1 MDNNQR
7 FLLQNKIPFQNQMNQ
22 ANMVLQYKYSDQNKN
37 LNESMI
43 TTSTSSLSVNNKKN
57 LQHTNYK
64 TPKKKN
70 FPIPIPKNKNAKLNN
85 QKLID
90 KNPKNP
96 NTINTIIYTKGT
108 IKKFNNQ
115 NPNNVFIYNNQNQ
128 NLNLNS
134 NNINNINNNN
144 NINKIYGRSMSQIS
158 MENENTNSNINHTK
172 RTLNKNNNIINN
184 NANAYINKSSLN
196 KKKMNIINE
205 AISKEKEY
213 NNEVSYFSNN
223 EDETS
228 NQIINSTIN
237 HINNNNNINE
247 FQKKISQNHRTILK
261 EYDNKFSTGY
271 YSESDQRKEKSA
283 VLNIE
288 EILMTEEKLSAVIS
302 CLSNGITCE
311 EECFDWFNS
320 YFNTALSNFIEKYFI
335 KEEYIKVIKIAV
347 NLNVLSLMLCY
358 DISYNQEFFEE
369 LQYKLNEMMNYN
381 HKILILI
388 SKYLSN
394 KIIDNK
400 NLWVNKLQ
408 QLIMK
413 YEPTIKNANHIMKD
427 IAFYCNILLKLIP
440 EILSIYQSPEFI
452 DIMNNIEGLTSH
464 ALYHIYR
471 EKIHRIINQNGSIF
485 ASSSYFKNNNKLN
498 VNIPIPYL
506 KNNSN
511 KQYTLV
517 LDLDETLIH
526 FKPNPNNEESGTIK
540 IRPFL
545 MEFLEKIK
553 DYYELVVF
561 TAATQEYAD
570 PIINALDP
578 NQKYFDFEHRLY
590 RKHTIIIDNDFV
602 KDLSKLGRDMSRIII
617 VDNMEQNYKLQKN
630 NGITIR
636 PFWGKD
642 NEDTALKDLLDILVK
657 IAEKKLDVRM
667 GLKLFKEDIISK
679 VTSNIFRRSQ
689 NRF

>member
-7 FLLQNKIPFQNQMNQ
+7 FLLQSKNPFQNQINQ
-22 ANMVLQYKYSDQNKN
+22 PNMVLQYNYSDQNKN

-43 TTSTSSLSVNNKKN
+43 TTSTSSLSGNNKKN

-70 FPIPIPKNKNAKLNN
+70 FQIPMPKPKNPKQNN
-85 QKLID
+85 QKILD
-90 KNPKNP
+90 KNSKNT
-96 NTINTIIYTKGT
+96 NTINTIVYTKGT

-115 NPNNVFIYNNQNQ
+115 NSNNAFIYNNH
-128 NLNLNS
+128 NS
-134 NNINNINNNN
+134 NLNNNN
-144 NINKIYGRSMSQIS
+144 NNKIYGGSMNHIE
-158 MENENTNSNINHTK
+158 MENDNNINHTK
-172 RTLNKNNNIINN
+172 RILNNINSSNINS
-184 NANAYINKSSLN
+184 YMNKSSLN
-196 KKKMNIINE
+196 KKRINKVNEEMN
-205 AISKEKEY
+205 KEY

-223 EDETS
+223 EEETN
-228 NQIINSTIN
+228 NQIVNNTIN
-237 HINNNNNINE
+237 HINNINNYNNYNDQY
-247 FQKKISQNHRTILK
+247 QKKINSNHRTILK

-302 CLSNGITCE
+302 CISNGITCE

-320 YFNTALSNFIEKYFI
+320 YFNTALSNYIEKYFI
-335 KEEYIKVIKIAV
+335 KEEFIKVIRIAI
-347 NLNVLSLMLCY
+347 NLNVFSLMLCY
-358 DISYNQEFFEE
+358 DISYNPEA
-369 LQYKLNEMMNYN
+369 YN
-381 HKILILI
+381 HEILILI

-394 KIIDNK
+394 KIIDSK

-413 YEPTIKNANHIMKD
+413 YDPSIKNSIRIIKD
-427 IAFYCNILLKLIP
+427 IVMYCNTLLKLIP
-440 EILSIYQSPEFI
+440 EILNIYQSPDFV
-452 DIMNNIEGLTSH
+452 DIFNQIEGLTSH
-464 ALYHIYR
+464 SLYHIYR

-485 ASSSYFKNNNKLN
+485 ASSAYFKNNNKLN
-498 VNIPIPYL
+498 VSIPVPYL
-506 KNNSN
+506 AKKSN

-540 IRPFL
+540 IRPYL

-570 PIINALDP
+570 PIINALET
-578 NQKYFDFEHRLY
+578 NKKYFDYRLY

-602 KDLSKLGRDMSRIII
+602 KDLSKLGRDMSKTII
-617 VDNMEQNYKLQKN
+617 VDNMEQNYKLQKS

-642 NEDTALKDLLDILVK
+642 NEDTALVDLLDILIK
-657 IAEKKLDVRM
+657 IVDKKMDVRM

-689 NRF
+689 NRY

>member
-7 FLLQNKIPFQNQMNQ
+7 FLLQSKNPFQNQINQ
-22 ANMVLQYKYSDQNKN
+22 PNMVLQYNYSDQNKN

-70 FPIPIPKNKNAKLNN
+70 FQIPMPKPKNSKQNN
-85 QKLID
+85 QKILD
-90 KNPKNP
+90 KNSKNT
-96 NTINTIIYTKGT
+96 NTINTVVYTKGT

-115 NPNNVFIYNNQNQ
+115 NSNNAFIYNNH
-128 NLNLNS
+128 NS
-134 NNINNINNNN
+134 NLNNNN
-144 NINKIYGRSMSQIS
+144 NNKIYGGSMNHIE
-158 MENENTNSNINHTK
+158 MENDNNINHTK
-172 RTLNKNNNIINN
+172 RTLNNINSSNINS
-184 NANAYINKSSLN
+184 YMNKSSLN
-196 KKKMNIINE
+196 KKRINKVNEEMN
-205 AISKEKEY
+205 KEY

-223 EDETS
+223 EEETN
-228 NQIINSTIN
+228 NQIVNNTIN
-237 HINNNNNINE
+237 HINNINNYNNYNDQY
-247 FQKKISQNHRTILK
+247 QKKINSNHRTILK

-302 CLSNGITCE
+302 CISNGITCE
-311 EECFDWFNS
+311 EECFDWFNR
-320 YFNTALSNFIEKYFI
+320 
-335 KEEYIKVIKIAV
+335 EEFIKVIRIAI
-347 NLNVLSLMLCY
+347 NLNVFSLMLCY
-358 DISYNQEFFEE
+358 DISYNPEAFNE

-381 HKILILI
+381 HEILILI

-394 KIIDNK
+394 KIIDSK

-413 YEPTIKNANHIMKD
+413 YDPSIKNSIRIIKD
-427 IAFYCNILLKLIP
+427 IVMYCNTLLKLIP
-440 EILSIYQSPEFI
+440 EILNIYQSPDFV
-452 DIMNNIEGLTSH
+452 DIFNQIEGLTSH
-464 ALYHIYR
+464 SLYHIYR

-485 ASSSYFKNNNKLN
+485 ASSAYFKNNNKLN
-498 VNIPIPYL
+498 VSIPVPYL
-506 KNNSN
+506 AKKSN

-540 IRPFL
+540 IRPYL

-570 PIINALDP
+570 PIINALET
-578 NQKYFDFEHRLY
+578 NKKYFDYRLY

-602 KDLSKLGRDMSRIII
+602 KDLSKLGRDMSKTII
-617 VDNMEQNYKLQKN
+617 VDNMEQNYKLQKS

-642 NEDTALKDLLDILVK
+642 NEDTALVDLLDILIK
-657 IAEKKLDVRM
+657 IVDKKMDVRM

-689 NRF
+689 NRY

>member
-7 FLLQNKIPFQNQMNQ
+7 FLLQSKNPFQNQINQ
-22 ANMVLQYKYSDQNKN
+22 PNMVLQYNYSDQNKN

-43 TTSTSSLSVNNKKN
+43 TTSTSSLSGNNKKN

-70 FPIPIPKNKNAKLNN
+70 FQIPMPKPKNSKQNN
-85 QKLID
+85 QKILD
-90 KNPKNP
+90 KNSKNT
-96 NTINTIIYTKGT
+96 NTINTVVYTKGT

-115 NPNNVFIYNNQNQ
+115 NSNNAFIYNNH
-128 NLNLNS
+128 NS
-134 NNINNINNNN
+134 NLNNNN
-144 NINKIYGRSMSQIS
+144 NNKIYGGSMNHIE
-158 MENENTNSNINHTK
+158 MENDNNINHTK
-172 RTLNKNNNIINN
+172 RTLNNINSSNINS
-184 NANAYINKSSLN
+184 YMNKSSLN
-196 KKKMNIINE
+196 KKRINKVNEEMN
-205 AISKEKEY
+205 KEY

-223 EDETS
+223 EEETN
-228 NQIINSTIN
+228 NQIVNNTIN
-237 HINNNNNINE
+237 HINNINNYNNYNDQY
-247 FQKKISQNHRTILK
+247 QKKINSNHRTILK

-302 CLSNGITCE
+302 CISNGITCE

-320 YFNTALSNFIEKYFI
+320 YFNTALSNYIEKYFI
-335 KEEYIKVIKIAV
+335 KEEFIKVIRIAI
-347 NLNVLSLMLCY
+347 NLNVFSLMLCY
-358 DISYNQEFFEE
+358 DISYNPEAFNE

-381 HKILILI
+381 HEILILI

-394 KIIDNK
+394 KIIDSK

-413 YEPTIKNANHIMKD
+413 YDPSIKNSIRIIKD
-427 IAFYCNILLKLIP
+427 IVMYCNTLLKLIP
-440 EILSIYQSPEFI
+440 EILNIYQSPDFV
-452 DIMNNIEGLTSH
+452 DIFNQIEGLTSH
-464 ALYHIYR
+464 SLYHIYR

-485 ASSSYFKNNNKLN
+485 ASSAYFKNNNKLN
-498 VNIPIPYL
+498 VSIPVPYL
-506 KNNSN
+506 AKKSN

-540 IRPFL
+540 IRPYL

-570 PIINALDP
+570 PIINALET
-578 NQKYFDFEHRLY
+578 NKKYFDYRLY

-602 KDLSKLGRDMSRIII
+602 KDLSKLGRDMSKTII
-617 VDNMEQNYKLQKN
+617 VDNMEQNYKLQKS

-642 NEDTALKDLLDILVK
+642 NEDTALVDLLDILIK
-657 IAEKKLDVRM
+657 IVDKKMDVRM

-689 NRF
+689 NRY

>member
-7 FLLQNKIPFQNQMNQ
+7 FLLQSKNPFQNQINQ
-22 ANMVLQYKYSDQNKN
+22 PNMVLQYNYSDQNKN

-70 FPIPIPKNKNAKLNN
+70 FQIPMPKPKNSKQNN
-85 QKLID
+85 QKILD
-90 KNPKNP
+90 KNSKNT
-96 NTINTIIYTKGT
+96 NTINTIVYTKGT

-115 NPNNVFIYNNQNQ
+115 NSNNAFIYNNH
-128 NLNLNS
+128 NS
-134 NNINNINNNN
+134 NLNNNN
-144 NINKIYGRSMSQIS
+144 NKIYGGSMNHIE
-158 MENENTNSNINHTK
+158 MENDNNINHTK
-172 RTLNKNNNIINN
+172 RTLNNINSSNINS
-184 NANAYINKSSLN
+184 YMNKSSLN
-196 KKKMNIINE
+196 KKRINKVNEEMN
-205 AISKEKEY
+205 KEY

-223 EDETS
+223 EEETN
-228 NQIINSTIN
+228 NQIVNNTIN
-237 HINNNNNINE
+237 HINNINNYNNYNDQY
-247 FQKKISQNHRTILK
+247 QKKINSNHRTILK

-302 CLSNGITCE
+302 CISNGITCE

-320 YFNTALSNFIEKYFI
+320 YFNTALSNYIEKYFI
-335 KEEYIKVIKIAV
+335 KEEFIKVIRIAI
-347 NLNVLSLMLCY
+347 NLNVFSLMLCY
-358 DISYNQEFFEE
+358 DISYNPEAFNE

-381 HKILILI
+381 HEILILI

-394 KIIDNK
+394 KIIDSK

-413 YEPTIKNANHIMKD
+413 YDPSIKNSIRIIKD
-427 IAFYCNILLKLIP
+427 IVMYCNTLLKLIP
-440 EILSIYQSPEFI
+440 EILNIYQSPDFV
-452 DIMNNIEGLTSH
+452 DIFNQIEGLTSH
-464 ALYHIYR
+464 SLYHIYR

-485 ASSSYFKNNNKLN
+485 ASSAYFKNNNKLN
-498 VNIPIPYL
+498 VSIPVPYL
-506 KNNSN
+506 AKKSN

-540 IRPFL
+540 IRPYL

-570 PIINALDP
+570 PIINALET
-578 NQKYFDFEHRLY
+578 NKKYFDYRLY

-602 KDLSKLGRDMSRIII
+602 KDLSKLGRDMSKTII
-617 VDNMEQNYKLQKN
+617 VDNMEQNYKLQKS

-642 NEDTALKDLLDILVK
+642 NEDTALVDLLDILIK
-657 IAEKKLDVRM
+657 IVDKKMDVRM

-689 NRF
+689 NRY

>member
-7 FLLQNKIPFQNQMNQ
+7 FLLQNKIPLNNQNIP
-22 ANMVLQYKYSDQNKN
+22 ANMILPNKYSDQNKN

-57 LQHTNYK
+57 LQNYK

-70 FPIPIPKNKNAKLNN
+70 FPIPMPKPKNTKQNNPKLNE
-85 QKLID
+85 
-90 KNPKNP
+90 KNSKNL
-96 NTINTIIYTKGT
+96 NTLIYTKGT
-108 IKKFNNQ
+108 IKKNNP
-115 NPNNVFIYNNQNQ
+115 NNNVFIYNNNNSNT
-128 NLNLNS
+128 NLN
-134 NNINNINNNN
+134 NNINNN
-144 NINKIYGRSMSQIS
+144 NKIYGRSMSQIT
-158 MENENTNSNINHTK
+158 MENDNTNNNNINTNNNQTK
-172 RTLNKNNNIINN
+172 RTLNNINN
-184 NANAYINKSSLN
+184 NKNTFINKSSLTR
-196 KKKMNIINE
+196 KKKNIINT
-205 AISKEKEY
+205 AINKEY
-213 NNEVSYFSNN
+213 NNEISYFSNN
-223 EDETS
+223 EEES
-228 NQIINSTIN
+228 NNKIINNT
-237 HINNNNNINE
+237 INNNNNNLYEDQIH
-247 FQKKISQNHRTILK
+247 KKIYPNHRTILK

-283 VLNIE
+283 ILNIE
-288 EILMTEEKLSAVIS
+288 EILMTEEKLSAVRS
-302 CLSNGITCE
+302 CISNGATCE

-320 YFNTALSNFIEKYFI
+320 YFNTALCNYIEKYFI
-335 KEEYIKVIKIAV
+335 KEEYINIIKIAM
-347 NLNVLSLMLCY
+347 NLNIFSLMLCY
-358 DISYNQEFFEE
+358 DISYNQILFNE
-369 LQYKLNEMMNYN
+369 LQYKLNEIMSYN
-381 HKILILI
+381 HAIFILI

-400 NLWVNKLQ
+400 NLWVNKLE
-408 QLIMK
+408 QLVMK
-413 YEPTIKNANHIMKD
+413 YDPSNKNAIR
-427 IAFYCNILLKLIP
+427 IIQEIVLYCNTLYKLIP
-440 EILSIYQSPEFI
+440 DVLNIYQNSDFI
-452 DIMNNIEGLTSH
+452 DIFNHLENLTAQ

-485 ASSSYFKNNNKLN
+485 ASSAYFKNSNKLN
-498 VNIPIPYL
+498 NITIPFPYL
-506 KNNSN
+506 EKKSN
-511 KQYTLV
+511 KAYTLV

-540 IRPFL
+540 IRPYL

-553 DYYELVVF
+553 NYYELVVF

-578 NQKYFDFEHRLY
+578 DNKYFDYRLY

-642 NEDTALKDLLDILVK
+642 NEDTALFDLLDILIK
-657 IAEKKLDVRM
+657 IAEKKMDVRM
-667 GLKLFKEDIISK
+667 GLKLYKEDIISK

-689 NRF
+689 SRY

>member
-7 FLLQNKIPFQNQMNQ
+7 FLLQNKIPSNNPLLQ
-22 ANMVLQYKYSDQNKN
+22 ANMILQYKYSDQNKN

-70 FPIPIPKNKNAKLNN
+70 CPIPMPKPKNTKQNN
-85 QKLID
+85 QKIPE
-90 KNPKNP
+90 KNSKNSNAV
-96 NTINTIIYTKGT
+96 NTVIYTKGT
-108 IKKFNNQ
+108 IKKII
-115 NPNNVFIYNNQNQ
+115 NPNNNAFIYNNINS
-128 NLNLNS
+128 NLNNM
-134 NNINNINNNN
+134 NNN
-144 NINKIYGRSMSQIS
+144 NKIYGRSMSQIAV
-158 MENENTNSNINHTK
+158 ENDNINGNNQIKRSLNNNSN
-172 RTLNKNNNIINN
+172 NNG
-184 NANAYINKSSLN
+184 YINKSN
-196 KKKMNIINE
+196 MAKKRMNAINQ
-205 AISKEKEY
+205 AMNKEY
-213 NNEVSYFSNN
+213 HDEISYFSNK
-223 EDETS
+223 EDETN
-228 NQIINSTIN
+228 NQIINNTIN
-237 HINNNNNINE
+237 QNMNNNDQIP
-247 FQKKISQNHRTILK
+247 KKIYPNHRTILK

-302 CLSNGITCE
+302 CISNGATCE

-320 YFNTALSNFIEKYFI
+320 YFNTVLSRYIEKYFI
-335 KEEYIKVIKIAV
+335 KEEFIKVIKIAV
-347 NLNVLSLMLCY
+347 NLNVFSLMLCY
-358 DISYNQEFFEE
+358 DISYNQESFNE
-369 LQYKLNEMMNYN
+369 LRYKLNEIMNYN
-381 HKILILI
+381 HAILILI

-400 NLWVNKLQ
+400 NLWVNKLE
-408 QLIMK
+408 QLIIK
-413 YEPTIKNANHIMKD
+413 YDPTIKSAIRIIKEIVSYINTLI
-427 IAFYCNILLKLIP
+427 KLIP
-440 EILSIYQSPEFI
+440 DVLNIYQNPEFA
-452 DIMNNIEGLTSH
+452 DIFNQIEGLNSQ

-485 ASSSYFKNNNKLN
+485 ASSSYFKNNKLN
-498 VNIPIPYL
+498 VSIPVPYL
-506 KNNSN
+506 DKKST

-553 DYYELVVF
+553 NYYELVVF

-578 NQKYFDFEHRLY
+578 NNKYFDYRLY

-602 KDLSKLGRDMSRIII
+602 KDLSKLGRDMSKIII

-642 NEDTALKDLLDILVK
+642 NEDTALSDLLEILIK
-657 IAEKKLDVRM
+657 IAERKLDVRM

-689 NRF
+689 NRY

>member
-7 FLLQNKIPFQNQMNQ
+7 FLLQSKNPFQNQINQ
-22 ANMVLQYKYSDQNKN
+22 PNMVLQYNYSDQNKN

-43 TTSTSSLSVNNKKN
+43 TTSTSSLSGNNKKN

-70 FPIPIPKNKNAKLNN
+70 FQIPMPKPKNSKQNN
-85 QKLID
+85 QKILD
-90 KNPKNP
+90 KNSKNT
-96 NTINTIIYTKGT
+96 NTINTIVYTKGT

-115 NPNNVFIYNNQNQ
+115 NSNNAFIYNNH
-128 NLNLNS
+128 NS
-134 NNINNINNNN
+134 NLNNNN
-144 NINKIYGRSMSQIS
+144 NNKIYGGSMNHIE
-158 MENENTNSNINHTK
+158 MENDNNINHTK
-172 RTLNKNNNIINN
+172 RTLNNINSSNINS
-184 NANAYINKSSLN
+184 YMNKSSLN
-196 KKKMNIINE
+196 KKRINKVNEEMN
-205 AISKEKEY
+205 KEY

-223 EDETS
+223 EEETN
-228 NQIINSTIN
+228 NQIVNNTIN
-237 HINNNNNINE
+237 HINNINNYNNYNDQY
-247 FQKKISQNHRTILK
+247 QKKINSNHRTILK
-261 EYDNKFSTGY
+261 EYDSKFSTGY

-302 CLSNGITCE
+302 CISNGITCE

-320 YFNTALSNFIEKYFI
+320 YFNTALSNYIEKYFI
-335 KEEYIKVIKIAV
+335 KEEFIKVIRIAI
-347 NLNVLSLMLCY
+347 NLNVFSLMLCY
-358 DISYNQEFFEE
+358 DISYNPEAFNE

-381 HKILILI
+381 HEILILI

-394 KIIDNK
+394 KIIDSK

-413 YEPTIKNANHIMKD
+413 YDPSIKNSIRIIKD
-427 IAFYCNILLKLIP
+427 IVMYCNTLLKLIP
-440 EILSIYQSPEFI
+440 EILNIYQSPDFV
-452 DIMNNIEGLTSH
+452 DIFNQIEGLTSH
-464 ALYHIYR
+464 SLYHIYR

-485 ASSSYFKNNNKLN
+485 ASSAYFKNNNKLN
-498 VNIPIPYL
+498 VSIPVPYL
-506 KNNSN
+506 AKKSN

-540 IRPFL
+540 IRPYL

-570 PIINALDP
+570 PIINALET
-578 NQKYFDFEHRLY
+578 NKKYFDYRLY

-602 KDLSKLGRDMSRIII
+602 KDLSKLGRDMSKTII
-617 VDNMEQNYKLQKN
+617 VDNMEQNYKLQKS

-642 NEDTALKDLLDILVK
+642 NEDTALVDLLDILIK
-657 IAEKKLDVRM
+657 IVDKKMDVRM

-689 NRF
+689 NRY

>member
-7 FLLQNKIPFQNQMNQ
+7 FLLQSKNPFQNQINQ
-22 ANMVLQYKYSDQNKN
+22 PNMVLQYNYSDQNKN

-70 FPIPIPKNKNAKLNN
+70 FQIPMPKPKNSKQNN
-85 QKLID
+85 QKILD
-90 KNPKNP
+90 KNSKNT
-96 NTINTIIYTKGT
+96 NTINTIVYTKGT

-115 NPNNVFIYNNQNQ
+115 NSNNAFIYNNH
-128 NLNLNS
+128 NS
-134 NNINNINNNN
+134 NLNNNN
-144 NINKIYGRSMSQIS
+144 NNKIYGGSMNHIE
-158 MENENTNSNINHTK
+158 MENDNNINHTK
-172 RTLNKNNNIINN
+172 RALNNINSSNINS
-184 NANAYINKSSLN
+184 YMNKSSLN
-196 KKKMNIINE
+196 KKRINKVNEEMN
-205 AISKEKEY
+205 KEY

-223 EDETS
+223 EEETN
-228 NQIINSTIN
+228 NQIVNNTIN
-237 HINNNNNINE
+237 HINNINNYNNYNDQY
-247 FQKKISQNHRTILK
+247 QKKINSNHRTILK

-302 CLSNGITCE
+302 CISNGITCE

-320 YFNTALSNFIEKYFI
+320 YFNTALSNYIEKYFI
-335 KEEYIKVIKIAV
+335 KEEFIKVIRIAI
-347 NLNVLSLMLCY
+347 NLNVFSLMLCY
-358 DISYNQEFFEE
+358 DISYNPEAFNE

-381 HKILILI
+381 HEILILI

-394 KIIDNK
+394 KIIDSK

-413 YEPTIKNANHIMKD
+413 YDPSIKNSIRIIKD
-427 IAFYCNILLKLIP
+427 IVMYCNTLLKLIP
-440 EILSIYQSPEFI
+440 EILNIYQSPDFV
-452 DIMNNIEGLTSH
+452 DIFNQIEGLTSH
-464 ALYHIYR
+464 SLYHIYR

-485 ASSSYFKNNNKLN
+485 ASSAYFKNNNKLN
-498 VNIPIPYL
+498 VSIPVPYL
-506 KNNSN
+506 AKKSN

-540 IRPFL
+540 IRPYL

-570 PIINALDP
+570 PIINALET
-578 NQKYFDFEHRLY
+578 NKKYFDYRLY

-602 KDLSKLGRDMSRIII
+602 KDLSKLGRDMSKTII
-617 VDNMEQNYKLQKN
+617 VDNMEQNYKLQKS

-642 NEDTALKDLLDILVK
+642 NEDTALVDLLDILIK
-657 IAEKKLDVRM
+657 IVDKKMDVRM

-689 NRF
+689 NRY